1 MIKLREFSLSD
12 LEKVIK
18 IEKASFLNRK
28 AFSEDYFRKLY
39 QKFPEE
45 FIVAKDEGKILGYA
59 VGGVQKD
66 CGKIISISVHPAW
79 RKKGVGKKLAN
90 FYIEHFKKKNL
101 KKISL
106 RVRKN
111 NLAAISFYKNLGF
124 QISKT
129 IKNYYQNG
137 DDADLINK
145 NLGALGAVAYYR
157 NLLKQISVRPALS

>member
-1 MIKLREFSLSD
+1 MEI
-12 LEKVIK
+12 EKV
-18 IEKASFLNRK
+18 SFPNRK
-28 AFSEDYFRKLY
+28 PFSEDYFRKLY

-137 DDADLINK
+137 DDADLISK

>member
-39 QKFPEE
+39 QKSPEG
-45 FIVAKDEGKILGYA
+45 FIVAEDKGKILGYA
-59 VGGVQKD
+59 IGEVQKD
-66 CGKIISISVHPAW
+66 CGKIISIAVYPAW
-79 RKKGVGKKLAN
+79 RKKGIGKELAN
-90 FYIEHFKKKNL
+90 FLIEYFKKKNL

-106 RVRKN
+106 QVRKN

-124 QISKT
+124 QILKT

-137 DDADLINK
+137 DDAYLMK
-145 NLGALGAVAYYR
+145 RNLGA
-157 NLLKQISVRPALS
+157 

>member
-39 QKFPEE
+39 QKSPEG
-45 FIVAKDEGKILGYA
+45 FIVAEDKGKILGYA
-59 VGGVQKD
+59 IGEVQKD
-66 CGKIISISVHPAW
+66 CGKIISIAVYPIY
-79 RKKGVGKKLAN
+79 RKKGIGKELAN
-90 FYIEHFKKKNL
+90 FLIEYFKKKNL

-106 RVRKN
+106 HVRKN

-124 QISKT
+124 QILKT

-137 DDADLINK
+137 DDADLISK
-145 NLGALGAVAYYR
+145 NLGA
-157 NLLKQISVRPALS
+157 

>member
-1 MIKLREFSLSD
+1 MEIERLS
-12 LEKVIK
+12 
-18 IEKASFLNRK
+18 FPNRK
-28 AFSEDYFRKLY
+28 PFSEDYFGKLY

-137 DDADLINK
+137 DDADLISK

-157 NLLKQISVRPALS
+157 NLLKQISVRPVQNF